1 MRANWLGHHDYKNK
15 VKQMEFISDFDNVKV
30 KQTVVSQ
37 MELLKSLVDKQSKA
51 RTRSLYMP
59 SIIKHDIFI

>member
-1 MRANWLGHHDYKNK
+1 
-15 VKQMEFISDFDNVKV
+15 MEFISDFDNVKV